1 MLTEILLFETP
12 TGLGTL
18 SNTGNHYEQR
28 KLNNHESLTDKS
40 EDKAKLK
47 FSFPTC
53 GHFFKTERIPQKY
66 TISSLTKCRRKI
78 TWSLQTIEAEKA
90 VDYIQNTFMIKDLRN
105 LAQRELT
112 TT

>member
-1 MLTEILLFETP
+1 MHFVYFSCLIALALT
-12 TGLGTL
+12 
-18 SNTGNHYEQR
+18 SSTGNHYEQR
-28 KLNNHESLTDKS
+28 KLNNHESLRDKS
-40 EDKAKLK
+40 EDKGKLK

-66 TISSLTKCRRKI
+66 TISSLTKCSRKI
-78 TWSLQTIEAEKA
+78 TWWLQTIEAEKA
-90 VDYIQNTFMIKDLRN
+90 VDNIQNTFMIKALIN